1 MRAANTRFLRLD
13 GRYTVDFHIPGNS
26 DYLGQFYGGEPPF
39 EDGRLVFSPSQ
50 ELSVTAPG
58 TVSGI
63 DAALAP
69 GVFEEP
75 VNTAPPVVSGTAVV
89 GDALSCSPGSWRGDP
104 APVVV
109 TYTWLRDGTSIS
121 SANGSSYTAQSAD
134 EGHGVSCKVSAAN
147 VAGSQIGT
155 GQAISPSVTITPG
168 STTGGPGGAS
178 GGASPAGAMTGA
190 LGSPLLQ
197 ATPLVTFMTS
207 KLVMSG
213 GAATVRVACSQA
225 ACQGSMELAVQEA
238 AKRYAG
244 KSALARMETLVLAT
258 GSFSLAEGKDG
269 SVLLHLTSAGRQKL
283 AHARHHPIAAKLIL
297 SVKGGETTTKPV
309 LAS

>member
-1 MRAANTRFLRLD
+1 
-13 GRYTVDFHIPGNS
+13 
-26 DYLGQFYGGEPPF
+26 
-39 EDGRLVFSPSQ
+39 
-50 ELSVTAPG
+50 
-58 TVSGI
+58 
-63 DAALAP
+63 
-69 GVFEEP
+69 
-75 VNTAPPVVSGTAVV
+75 VVSGTAVV

-121 SANGSSYTAQSAD
+121 GANGSSYTSQSAD
-134 EGHGVSCKVSAAN
+134 EGHGVSCKVSTAN
-147 VAGSQIGT
+147 VAGSQTGT

-168 STTGGPGGAS
+168 STTGGSGGAS
-178 GGASPAGAMTGA
+178 GGASPAGTMTGA

-197 ATPLVTFMTS
+197 APLVTLMTS

-213 GAATVRVACSQA
+213 GAATVRLGCGQA
-225 ACQGSMELAVQEA
+225 TCQGSMELAVQVPENAKGKTA
-238 AKRYAG
+238 ADHKA
-244 KSALARMETLVLAT
+244 TLVLAT

-297 SVKGGETTTKPV
+297 SVKGEKTTSVSV
-309 LAS
+309 LAV